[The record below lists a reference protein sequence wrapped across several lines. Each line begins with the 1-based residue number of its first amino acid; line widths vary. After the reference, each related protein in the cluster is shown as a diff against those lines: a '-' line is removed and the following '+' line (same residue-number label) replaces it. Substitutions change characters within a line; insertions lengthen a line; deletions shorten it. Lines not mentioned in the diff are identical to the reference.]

1 MVRRIAVSI
10 CLILFVSS
18 SSFAAEEEAANF
30 DPERQAS
37 ISTDE
42 KDSSSDANHARR
54 ILKRSSRGKSSA
66 KSLPSPNR
74 PPRDIS
80 LIGWTSEKTVASNSS
95 KPSVYQQINVYRI

>member
-54 ILKRSSRGKSSA
+54 ILKRSPRGKSS
-66 KSLPSPNR
+66 KSLPSLNR
-74 PPRDIS
+74 PPREIA
-80 LIGWTSEKTVASNSS
+80 LMGWTSEASFASNFS
-95 KPSVYQQINVYRI
+95 KSSVYQQINVYRI